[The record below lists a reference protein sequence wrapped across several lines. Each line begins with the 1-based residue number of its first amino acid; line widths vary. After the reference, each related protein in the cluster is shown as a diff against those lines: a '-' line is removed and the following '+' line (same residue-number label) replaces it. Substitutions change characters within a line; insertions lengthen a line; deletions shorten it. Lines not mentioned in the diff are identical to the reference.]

1 MKMLYYPYLGR
12 DILSGFDQYKY
23 SCLDT
28 SPLSNYVMHPFWNQ
42 VVKIC
47 PLWIAPNLLTF
58 VGFLCCIAHNL
69 LTWIYDYTYDASTLD
84 SPNPIPSGVWFAV
97 SLLLFLSH
105 TLDGI
110 DGKQAR
116 RTGTSSPLGE
126 LFDHGCDSWSTV
138 FITGTFYS
146 VFGRN
151 ADGYSISE
159 FRMYCILWT
168 IFFSFHTSH
177 WEKYNTGVMYLPW
190 SYDIA
195 MVGGTVLYALT
206 GMLGYE
212 TWKVLLPGGR
222 SPGVIVE
229 SVLYFFCY
237 GFALAVTLKNIYVS
251 YRDGTGKMRPFL
263 DAMVPMVSYFLAL
276 ILCMVWVLASPNGIL
291 ESSVRIFFLMSGTL
305 YANMS
310 CRLIVTQMSNT
321 KAQAFNLLLIPLGLA
336 VLICTALPVSLGTE
350 QAVLYLLTALVTVV
364 HVHYGTCV
372 VLQMCEHFRIECF
385 KIKGSSSSSSQDPRL
400 LYTQVPQIID
410 EADLLDDSDDEI
422 M

>member
-1 MKMLYYPYLGR
+1 MFYYPYLGR

-23 SCLDT
+23 SCKDT

-58 VGFLCCIAHNL
+58 VGFLCCIAHNG
-69 LTWIYDYTYDASTLD
+69 LTWIYDYNYEASIHHSED
-84 SPNPIPSGVWFAV
+84 PIPSWVWISV

-151 ADGYSISE
+151 SDGYSISV
-159 FRMYCILWT
+159 FRMYCIVWT
-168 IFFSFHTSH
+168 IFFSFHSSH

-195 MVGGTVLYALT
+195 MVGGTVLYMIT
-206 GMLGYE
+206 GIFGYE
-212 TWKVLLPGGR
+212 TWKVLLPSGQ
-222 SPGVIVE
+222 SPGVLVE
-229 SVLYFFCY
+229 GVLYFFCY
-237 GFALAVTLKNIYVS
+237 GFALSVALRNIYVS
-251 YRDGTGKMRPFL
+251 YRDGTGKMRPFFE
-263 DAMVPMVSYFLAL
+263 AIVPLISFFLACL
-276 ILCMVWVLASPNGIL
+276 FCMIWVFASKNDILDQ
-291 ESSVRIFFLMSGTL
+291 SVRIFFLMSGTV

-321 KAQAFNLLLIPLGLA
+321 KAQMFNLLLIPLGLA
-336 VLICTALPVSLGTE
+336 SLLCSTMPTSLGTE
-350 QAVLYLLTALVTVV
+350 QAILYLLTLLVTLV

-372 VLQMCEHFRIECF
+372 VMQMCEHFKIDCF
-385 KIKGSSSSSSQDPRL
+385 KIGGDGKSTAGGESRL

-410 EADLLDDSDDEI
+410 EADLDDSDDDEI
-422 M
+422 MS